1 MLFDPYAYD
10 LTLADRPTPAPGAAL
25 AADTLLAVPAQA
37 RDLLRHGLT
46 EAVAGALDLWERLPC
61 GHQAA
66 LPPFAVQH
74 AGKRRF
80 QPESLR
86 AQTLA
91 GWHRLVGIELRLAAE
106 ALEAL
111 VLAASVEQ
119 EERLAEQC
127 ARVGQLYAEMERR
140 AGAWVARAL
149 LGWELRLLR
158 YRASPVLLPLIY
170 D

>member
-1 MLFDPYAYD
+1 MLFDPYTYD
-10 LTLADRPTPAPGAAL
+10 LTISAGQPAPALADDPLLEVPSAARAVL
-25 AADTLLAVPAQA
+25 WQGLL
-37 RDLLRHGLT
+37 
-46 EAVAGALDLWERLPC
+46 EAVAGAVDLWERLPC

-66 LPPFAVQH
+66 PSPFAVQH

-80 QPESLR
+80 QPEALR
-86 AQTLA
+86 EQTLA

-111 VLAASVEQ
+111 ALAESADQ
-119 EERLAEQC
+119 RERLAEQC

-149 LGWELRLLR
+149 LRWELRLLR
-158 YRASPVLLPLIY
+158 YRASPVVSALVY